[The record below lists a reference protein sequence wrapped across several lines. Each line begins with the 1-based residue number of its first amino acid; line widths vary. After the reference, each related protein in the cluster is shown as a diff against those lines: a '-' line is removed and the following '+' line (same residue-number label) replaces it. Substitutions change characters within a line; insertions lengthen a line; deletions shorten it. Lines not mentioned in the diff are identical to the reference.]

1 MASLASGQRPDV
13 GGEERSLTIVQ
24 AIREALTEEMRHDP
38 DVFVIGEDVRI
49 GGVFLATLNL
59 VDEFGPGR
67 IVDTPIAEAGF
78 TGLAIGA
85 AIEGMRPV
93 VDFQYGDF
101 VLTAFDQLAQQATK
115 LRLMSGG
122 QVRVPMV
129 IHLPTGVSGRGAQHA
144 NPIEGL
150 VYPIP
155 GLKLVTPST
164 PYDAK
169 GLLKAAIRDDSVV
182 VFCVHKHLY
191 GSRGR
196 PLVKSEVSREY
207 VPADEYLIPL
217 GKASV
222 KHAGDDVT
230 VVANMLMLHRALNV
244 ALELEA
250 QGIGVEVVDPRCL
263 VPFDLETVV
272 DSVAKT
278 GRLLVVEES
287 HERGGWGAQL
297 AADVAANA
305 FDHLDAPI
313 RRLAT
318 PSLPIPF
325 SPPLEESLVP
335 SDEHIRQAILELLDH
350 R

>member
-1 MASLASGQRPDV
+1 MSSVSSEQRHAAVEP
-13 GGEERSLTIVQ
+13 GRNLTIVQ
-24 AIREALTEEMRHDP
+24 AMREALTEEMHRDQ

-49 GGVFLATLNL
+49 GGVFLTTLNL
-59 VDEFGPGR
+59 VDEFGDAR
-67 IVDTPIAEAGF
+67 VIDTPIAEAGF
-78 TGLAIGA
+78 TGLAVGA
-85 AIEGMRPV
+85 AIEGMRPF

-101 VLTAFDQLAQQATK
+101 MLTAFDQLAQQATK

-122 QVRVPMV
+122 QVRIPMV

-144 NPIEGL
+144 NPIEGF
-150 VYPIP
+150 VYPVP

-169 GLLKAAIRDDSVV
+169 GLLKSAIRDDNVV

-196 PLVKSEVSREY
+196 PLEESELSREY
-207 VPADEYLIPL
+207 VPTDEYLIPF
-217 GKASV
+217 GEASV
-222 KHAGDDVT
+222 KHAGSDVT

-244 ALELEA
+244 AIELEA
-250 QGIGVEVVDPRCL
+250 QGVSVEVIDPRCL
-263 VPFDLETVV
+263 VPFDLDTVV
-272 DSVAKT
+272 ASVAKT

-297 AADVAANA
+297 AADIAANA
-305 FDHLDAPI
+305 FDHLDAPV

-318 PSLPIPF
+318 PSTPIPF
-325 SPPLEESLVP
+325 SPPLEASLVP
-335 SDEHIRQAILELLDH
+335 DDGKIRRAILGLLEH
-350 R
+350 